1 VAHDLIIQSC
11 SEALTLVPI
20 QIDCLSTYKSLSFP
34 KFSDQIDLVR
44 SEVNY
49 LQENMLFLVL
59 PRNLGGNI
67 KNI

>member
-1 VAHDLIIQSC
+1 MAHDLVIQSY
-11 SEALTLVPI
+11 SGALTLV
-20 QIDCLSTYKSLSFP
+20 QLLIDCLSTYRSHSFP
-34 KFSDQIDLVR
+34 RFSDQMNSVR